1 MYRSFAFLS
10 AAAPCALLMS
20 PLVYVAAI
28 GAMAR
33 RGILIRGG
41 RTLDALAN
49 VNLVCLDK
57 TGTLTL
63 GEMSIVE
70 IKNVELSE
78 ESIASLAF
86 KRSDEESV
94 RVAKAL
100 ERRFGAS
107 DC

>member
-1 MYRSFAFLS
+1 MH
-10 AAAPCALLMS
+10 LLMS

-86 KRSDEESV
+86 KRSGQRERARCESV
-94 RVAKAL
+94 GT
-100 ERRFGAS
+100 RFGAS